1 MNGKRAHGFRK
12 YYKSH
17 AEQVMKP
24 INVEITMGHNIGIS
38 ASYYKPTEREVL
50 EDYLKAAPL
59 LTINADNL
67 ILQKKVEELTEK
79 SKDNEYIIKAKLL
92 DKENT
97 VQKMREEHNRDIALL
112 KEEMRNM
119 QRVLDNIMR
128 T

>member
-1 MNGKRAHGFRK
+1 
-12 YYKSH
+12 
-17 AEQVMKP
+17 
-24 INVEITMGHNIGIS
+24 
-38 ASYYKPTEREVL
+38 L
-50 EDYLKAAPL
+50 EDYSKAAPL

-97 VQKMREEHNRDIALL
+97 VQKMKEEHDRDIALL
-112 KEEMRNM
+112 KEEMRDM
-119 QRVLDNIMR
+119 QQVLDNIMR

>member
-1 MNGKRAHGFRK
+1 
-12 YYKSH
+12 
-17 AEQVMKP
+17 
-24 INVEITMGHNIGIS
+24 
-38 ASYYKPTEREVL
+38 L

-97 VQKMREEHNRDIALL
+97 VQKMKEEHDRDIALL
-112 KEEMRNM
+112 KEEMRDM
-119 QRVLDNIMR
+119 QQVLDNIMR